1 MRKIS
6 KIILHCSDSQDSLN
20 IGFKEINSW
29 HKQQGWL
36 SDSGVSCGYHYV
48 IRRDGKIE
56 RGRPDHEIG
65 AHVKGHNSESIGVC
79 WVGRK
84 YASDAQ
90 LLAIRQLLRG
100 LIDKYE
106 LKPYDIWGHTE
117 LDGKKT
123 CPNLEMSY
131 IRLQTLF
138 TVQGVN
144 SDEI

>member
-1 MRKIS
+1 MREIKR
-6 KIILHCSDSQDSLN
+6 LVVHCSDSQDSLN

-29 HKQQGWL
+29 HKENGWL
-36 SDSGVSCGYHYV
+36 SDSGVSCGYHYI

-56 RGRPDHEIG
+56 RGRPDHEMG
-65 AHVKGHNSESIGVC
+65 AHVKGHNSDTLGIC

-84 YASDAQ
+84 WPSDDQ

-106 LKPYDIWGHTE
+106 LQPYDIYGHTE
-117 LDGKKT
+117 LYAGKT
-123 CPNLEMSY
+123 CPNLDMSY

-138 TVQGVN
+138 TIDGIN